1 MYKKAE
7 YQIIKNRIEEQRK
20 FIQVIMGPRQVG
32 KSTVVK
38 QVLKDCEMPYQL
50 FSADNVPKSDN
61 TWISTCWDAVR
72 SIYENDKSKPIL
84 LVIDEIQKIKNW
96 SEAVKKEW
104 DEDTFNDRNI
114 KVLIL
119 GSSRVLLERGLSES
133 LAGRFE
139 VIRMT
144 HWNYLEMKEC
154 FNFNLDQYLFYG
166 GYPGIGTMI
175 DDDERCQEYIQSSI
189 IDATLQKDI
198 LWDTP
203 IGKPALLRQTFEL
216 GAAYSGQMLSLT
228 KMLGSLQD
236 AGNTVTLSGYLRL
249 LDESGLLCALQRY
262 SVDNARRRA
271 SIPKFQ
277 VYNNALKTVFRP
289 YTFVQAKADRTEWGH
304 IFESGIGAYLVSQAY
319 INRFEVFY
327 WHEGNEEVDFILRK
341 KDSIIA
347 IEVKSN
353 AEKSTVGLTNFKTT
367 FNPHRAF
374 LVGSG
379 GISAEEFLSLDIRTL
394 F

>member
-20 FIQVIMGPRQVG
+20 FIQVVMGPRQVG

-175 DDDERCQEYIQSSI
+175 DDEERCLEYIQS
-189 IDATLQKDI
+189 DRK
-198 LWDTP
+198 
-203 IGKPALLRQTFEL
+203 
-216 GAAYSGQMLSLT
+216 
-228 KMLGSLQD
+228 
-236 AGNTVTLSGYLRL
+236 
-249 LDESGLLCALQRY
+249 
-262 SVDNARRRA
+262 SV
-271 SIPKFQ
+271 
-277 VYNNALKTVFRP
+277 V
-289 YTFVQAKADRTEWGH
+289 
-304 IFESGIGAYLVSQAY
+304 
-319 INRFEVFY
+319 
-327 WHEGNEEVDFILRK
+327 
-341 KDSIIA
+341 
-347 IEVKSN
+347 
-353 AEKSTVGLTNFKTT
+353 
-367 FNPHRAF
+367 
-374 LVGSG
+374 
-379 GISAEEFLSLDIRTL
+379 
-394 F
+394 